1 MLRGTGKHGT
11 PSRWRSP
18 QAEQPHRKQ
27 GGWWVDGE
35 EASGYSLAA
44 DLESI
49 DPDPL
54 PSFWRPLPDDCEP
67 AYWRVSRAIRD
78 TGLAIFERPLPPG
91 RQGTATADTIVV
103 SATIPDSR
111 NRLATL
117 LHEYAHVLAHFGPLA
132 REKDERQCELGAESA
147 CYVVLAHLGID
158 YPFSRDYLLHYKVT
172 PDLLY
177 QSLAA
182 VQGIVKRMMRAVE
195 GAQAERGQAV

>member
-1 MLRGTGKHGT
+1 M
-11 PSRWRSP
+11 PSRQTW
-18 QAEQPHRKQ
+18 K
-27 GGWWVDGE
+27 
-35 EASGYSLAA
+35 ASTPTL
-44 DLESI
+44 
-49 DPDPL
+49 L
-54 PSFWRPLPDDCEP
+54 PTRWRPLPDDCAE

-78 TGLAIFERPLPPG
+78 TGMAILERSLPPG

-117 LHEYAHVLAHFGPLA
+117 LHEYAHVLAHFGPVA
-132 REKDERQCELGAESA
+132 RDKDERQCELETESA

-158 YPFSRDYLLHYKVT
+158 YPFSRDYLLHYRVT

-182 VQGIVKRMMRAVE
+182 VQGIVRRMMRAVE
-195 GAQAERGQAV
+195 GATGGGDKQLDRKGRATPATAHAAPVFLAGWAIRDQWKGS